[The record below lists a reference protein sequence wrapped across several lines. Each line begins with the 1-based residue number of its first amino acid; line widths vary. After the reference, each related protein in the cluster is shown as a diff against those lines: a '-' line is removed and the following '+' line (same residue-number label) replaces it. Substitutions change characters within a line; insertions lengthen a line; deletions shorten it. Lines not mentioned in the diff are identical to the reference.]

1 MADAGI
7 PRYDRDFLLNP
18 AKRDQI
24 VELWEVEKFGRDSF
38 GDPGAVSLYGMPPA
52 QWHARGV
59 RILARTALE
68 AVRDPLGNRIG
79 EDVARVAATAPPGSA
94 FGVVDPFAGSCTRC
108 SGFCNIC
115 RERKGLGFEFE
126 QVIFDMT
133 ARNIASLGAP
143 IRLLRG
149 DYSKLLDQH
158 RFPGTHRIAAFLA
171 PPWADALSAQ
181 AGLDL
186 GRTKPPIGRIVDYL
200 ERIYSSNPIL
210 YVTEVHER
218 LVPGPL
224 AALRSRFEW
233 SELNVYDIPGRLDDT
248 ECCSAPSVGVRRM
261 LQPRGSLF
269 SWIALPRSLN
279 LKLDFRESGH
289 ARGQPSC
296 RIKSGAANSRNG
308 TWSAT
313 PPHDGYPLP
322 D

>member
-1 MADAGI
+1 MHDGKIRLLIAKGAAMADAGI

-38 GDPGAVSLYGMPPA
+38 GDPGAVSLYGMTPA

-59 RILARTALE
+59 RILARTTLE

-94 FGVVDPFAGSCTRC
+94 FGVVDPFAGSCNALFWILQHLP
-108 SGFCNIC
+108 GA
-115 RERKGLGFEFE
+115 EGLGFEFE

-158 RFPGTHRIAAFLA
+158 RFPCTHRIVAFLA

-186 GRTKPPIGRIVDYL
+186 GRTKPPIGRIVDDL

-233 SELNVYDIPGRLDDT
+233 SELNVYDIPGPTGRH
-248 ECCSAPSVGVRRM
+248 GVLLGTKRWRA
-261 LQPRGSLF
+261 SD
-269 SWIALPRSLN
+269 AAT
-279 LKLDFRESGH
+279 
-289 ARGQPSC
+289 AR
-296 RIKSGAANSRNG
+296 
-308 TWSAT
+308 
-313 PPHDGYPLP
+313 
-322 D
+322 